1 MPFYRRCKLFFSI
14 QLSNSRDDV
23 KYFPVPESTT
33 DEDATVVFENGWMK
47 ERNYGGKR
55 GHEGCDLM
63 AKKDGFRKGDTV
75 SVFWRLPVDT
85 FITHIWIPMRI
96 LKRETE

>member
-1 MPFYRRCKLFFSI
+1 MEY
-14 QLSNSRDDV
+14 LSENQSGNLDDV

-55 GHEGCDLM
+55 GHEGCD
-63 AKKDGFRKGDTV
+63 
-75 SVFWRLPVDT
+75 
-85 FITHIWIPMRI
+85 
-96 LKRETE
+96 

>member
-1 MPFYRRCKLFFSI
+1 MYRKTFCERKKTWEQKKAWNTYLKI
-14 QLSNSRDDV
+14 NQAIWDDV

-63 AKKDGFRKGDTV
+63 AKKMSQDIIR
-75 SVFWRLPVDT
+75 SSA
-85 FITHIWIPMRI
+85 
-96 LKRETE
+96 